1 MGQRTA
7 EWSKTVDSGGGGV
20 SGGGGGMDDGSGES
34 GFRTVRSFMSGSIAA
49 ATATTRRRRRRM
61 KRERNLGSGFGVI
74 HRL

>member
-1 MGQRTA
+1 MNWRM
-7 EWSKTVDSGGGGV
+7 SMCRNSVDGGGSGV
-20 SGGGGGMDDGSGES
+20 DGGRSGVDDGGGES
-34 GFRTVRSFMSGSIAA
+34 GFRTRRSFMAGSVAA